1 MRIYTRRGDAG
12 ETDLF
17 GGARRQKF
25 ELRIEAYGEVD
36 ELNAVFGWCAVAGD
50 AELLARLRREQ
61 GHLLT
66 LGSWLATAPDAG
78 DNARKMLPEWPI
90 DASDVL
96 EQEIDAWDDGMEAL
110 KTFILPGGNE
120 IAARLHLA
128 RTVCRRAERV
138 VAELGN
144 LEHVEPAQLAYL
156 NRLSDWL
163 FSTGLV
169 SRVPHW
175 SGWRGRASAFPARR
189 WSIWALAPATSRD
202 GWPKPVARRPGSII
216 PRACWRSVGG

>member
-17 GGARRQKF
+17 GGARRKKY

-36 ELNAVFGWCAVAGD
+36 ELNAALGWCAVVGD
-50 AELLARLRREQ
+50 EEMIARLRREQ
-61 GHLLT
+61 GQLFT

-78 DNARKMLPEWPI
+78 DNARKMLPVWPV
-90 DASDVL
+90 DASEML
-96 EQEIDAWDDGMEAL
+96 EQEIDAWDAALGAL

-120 IAARLHLA
+120 MGARLHVA
-128 RTVCRRAERV
+128 RTICRRAERV

-144 LEHVEPAQLAYL
+144 LEHVEPVQLAYL

-163 FSTGLV
+163 FTAA
-169 SRVPHW
+169 
-175 SGWRGRASAFPARR
+175 RAANAAAGVEDIP
-189 WSIWALAPATSRD
+189 WTS
-202 GWPKPVARRPGSII
+202 
-216 PRACWRSVGG
+216 